1 MAAYSWEVA
10 LTGFFAIGAI
20 AAIASF
26 SSHYYGLIQARL
38 DIEKAWAKLNDVLK
52 RRREALN
59 ELLEAAK
66 FDDRFQPGV
75 VSDAK
80 RLLMTMPGDGR
91 AEAVRFEGELRL
103 STAIGKVLATSQNYP
118 TLARDPRYRKLE
130 ETILDIE
137 EEVARRRE
145 LYNAQVEINNAH
157 YSNVFERFIA
167 SLADVD
173 LWEPFPNSETEES
186 EEAELRDASRPSAVL
201 EVPEIDDID
210 EIDEV
215 PNRPDLL
222 PAAPVLAAAPV
233 APVLAAAP
241 VATVLAAAPV
251 TTVAAEAPAVAVAAK
266 IPVVPEIARIREIPA
281 AANVPNVPAAA
292 KNAVARA
299 PEATRVPGPAD
310 LERYVSTSDKRPAA
324 RAIATSIAMRSPTEI
339 SRPHR

>member
-10 LTGFFAIGAI
+10 LTGFFAIGVI

-52 RRREALN
+52 RRRAALD

-91 AEAVRFEGELRL
+91 AEAVRFDGELRL

-186 EEAELRDASRPSAVL
+186 EEAELRDASRPSAAL
-201 EVPEIDDID
+201 ELPAITEID
-210 EIDEV
+210 EIDDD

-222 PAAPVLAAAPV
+222 SAAPVAEPPVAPVVAKAPVAPILVTAPV
-233 APVLAAAP
+233 APVAG
-241 VATVLAAAPV
+241 
-251 TTVAAEAPAVAVAAK
+251 APAVSLVTK
-266 IPVVPEIARIREIPA
+266 IPAGSKVPEIPA
-281 AANVPNVPAAA
+281 AAKVPNVPAAA
-292 KNAVARA
+292 MNGGAKA
-299 PEATRVPGPAD
+299 PEAARVPGPAEF
-310 LERYVSTSDKRPAA
+310 ERYVSTSDKRPAA
-324 RAIATSIAMRSPTEI
+324 RAITTSIAMRSPTEI
-339 SRPHR
+339 SRPQR